1 MNSSDCFLKPIRRK
15 SPLCPFIFT
24 DQETMRLLKDIR
36 VLDITRA
43 LAGPYCTMMLGDL
56 GADVIKVERPKSGDE
71 SRGWGPPF
79 VGEPYGPYTGESAYF
94 LAANRNKRSITV
106 NLQTPEGQEIIR
118 RLAGASDVFVE
129 NYRTGDLDKFGL
141 GYEDLHRLY
150 PKLIYC
156 SISGYGRTGPYADR
170 PGYDAIIQAEGG
182 MMSLTGPVEGPP
194 SRAGIPIIDITSGMF
209 ASTAILAA
217 LRARDLTGEG
227 QLIDISL
234 FDAHIALLTNA
245 ASNYLIG
252 GEPPRR
258 LGNAHPNIAPYE
270 AFPARDGWIMVGAA
284 NERQWETLCG
294 IVNRPDLQTDSRFSS
309 NPQRVANRAALLEE
323 LNRVFSQRNVQE
335 WLADLMS
342 AGLPCAPINNLPQV
356 FADPQTAARN
366 MVLEAPHPTA
376 GTVRMT
382 GFPYKFSATPA
393 ELHAP
398 PPLLGQ
404 HTEEILTTLLNYSSE
419 DVSALRDKGA
429 I

>member
-1 MNSSDCFLKPIRRK
+1 MR
-15 SPLCPFIFT
+15 PL
-24 DQETMRLLKDIR
+24 QNIR

-94 LAANRNKRSITV
+94 LASNRNKRSITI
-106 NLQTPEGQEIIR
+106 NIQTSEGQDIIR

-156 SISGYGRTGPYADR
+156 SISGYGRTGPYTDR

-217 LRARDLTGEG
+217 LRARDLTGAG
-227 QLIDISL
+227 QLVDISL

-258 LGNAHPNIAPYE
+258 LGNSHPNIVPYDS
-270 AFPARDGWIMVGAA
+270 FPARDGWFVMGAA
-284 NERQWETLCG
+284 NQSQWETLCDMLE
-294 IVNRPDLQTDSRFSS
+294 RPDLKTDPRFAS
-309 NPQRVANRAALLEE
+309 NGLRVQNRTAVVDE
-323 LNRVFSQRNVQE
+323 LNRIFAERDVRE
-335 WLADLMS
+335 WLEKFTA
-342 AGLPCAPINNLPQV
+342 AGLPCAPINSLPQV

-382 GFPYKFSATPA
+382 GFPYKFSETPA

-404 HTEEILTTLLNYSSE
+404 HTEEILTTVLDYSIE
-419 DVSALRDKGA
+419 EVSALRDKGA